1 MTCFSLTFNFFDV
14 SLITQVLFFFALAL
28 SAHTDC
34 LYCFVKELHVFAV
47 TTGAYITA
55 FFFFFAIPFLIFFPF
70 FRSFAH
76 FTHCFVWSPSNLTLV
91 LFTFYAILSFPTL
104 FSRPFGRPLI
114 PFSSLLTVQFLA
126 FCPKLFANLSSI
138 AVFLFN
144 SLFIESSWCSPVNWS
159 LFQMRSQSGPKL
171 LSKFDDE
178 MIEAATTKELLQW
191 NSYRYFGEWREKE
204 RRNHKKKKNEIDQY
218 SRMDCKIQGTCR
230 QVSGST
236 RNV

>member
-14 SLITQVLFFFALAL
+14 SLITQVFFFSPSL
-28 SAHTDC
+28 SVPTQI
-34 LYCFVKELHVFAV
+34 VFTV
-47 TTGAYITA
+47 LLKNFTFLPWQRVHILQP
-55 FFFFFAIPFLIFFPF
+55 FFFFAIPFLIFFPF

-91 LFTFYAILSFPTL
+91 LFTFYAILSFSTL

-144 SLFIESSWCSPVNWS
+144 SLFIESSWCSPVNHNHWEICTYE
-159 LFQMRSQSGPKL
+159 KL
-171 LSKFDDE
+171 LYFWKVAIFRRSKSLSLHFP
-178 MIEAATTKELLQW
+178 W
-191 NSYRYFGEWREKE
+191 
-204 RRNHKKKKNEIDQY
+204 
-218 SRMDCKIQGTCR
+218 
-230 QVSGST
+230 
-236 RNV
+236 